1 VEVIYAENGRAG
13 IEMLHRNADVDVI
26 LMDIMMPE
34 LDGYETIGLIR
45 REPRFRQLPI
55 IALTA
60 KALRDD
66 RERCIQ
72 AGASDYLPK
81 PVDGDQLVDVL
92 RLWVR
97 D

>member
-1 VEVIYAENGRAG
+1 
-13 IEMLHRNADVDVI
+13 
-26 LMDIMMPE
+26 MMPE
-34 LDGYETIGLIR
+34 LDGYETMKLIR
-45 REPRFRQLPI
+45 RDPRFRPLPI

-60 KALRDD
+60 KALKDD

-81 PVDGDQLVDVL
+81 PVDADRLTEVL